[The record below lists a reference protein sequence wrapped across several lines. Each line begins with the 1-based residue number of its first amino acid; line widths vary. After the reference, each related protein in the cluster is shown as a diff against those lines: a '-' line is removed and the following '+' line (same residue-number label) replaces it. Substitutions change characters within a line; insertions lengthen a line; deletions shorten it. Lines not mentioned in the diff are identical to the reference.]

1 MEDLGAI
8 NINIREL
15 GGGGGGGGGGSGQT
29 GGGPAFGSTA
39 LPTGEMLGPIT
50 RMQHAMAVNIARI
63 TARTTRSDDTG
74 MDVYF
79 AARSAMIAIQ
89 QDKRKSAGFAS
100 ALRGELTDFFRSP
113 SLGGYARLTQEGTA
127 TSTTLKMLDGTGR
140 VLNKALFGLSVV
152 GSVASVALSGLR
164 MASEHVASRIEAVG
178 KFSGAIL
185 AANVEQRV
193 QQLRDQL
200 QEAAENG
207 GFYARSIRAQTTEMK
222 MQAFM
227 NRQLGV
233 VTSDL
238 SAAFSNVKAVLY
250 GIAGGIAFIFTLPAR
265 MREKLVEAA
274 ESMSDVYEEEVMRP
288 GGTMWSLRQ
297 ALIELGIIADNTK
310 PKNQIDP
317 NDINAWFQADILA
330 MTGRTY

>member
-15 GGGGGGGGGGSGQT
+15 GGGGGGGGSGQT

-39 LPTGEMLGPIT
+39 LRTGEILGPLT
-50 RMQHAMAVNIARI
+50 RMQEALALNIARI
-63 TARTTRSDDTG
+63 TAKTTFSREAAT
-74 MDVYF
+74 DVYF
-79 AARSAMIAIQ
+79 AARSALIAIQ
-89 QDKRKSAGFAS
+89 QDKTKSAGFAS
-100 ALRGELTDFFRSP
+100 TLRGELTDFLRSP

-127 TSTTLKMLDGTGR
+127 TTTTLKALGNTGKVLD
-140 VLNKALFGLSVV
+140 KALFGLSVV
-152 GSVASVALSGLR
+152 GSVASVALAGLR
-164 MASEHVASRIEAVG
+164 KASDHAASRIEAVG

-207 GFYARSIRAQTTEMK
+207 EFYARSIRAQTIE
-222 MQAFM
+222 MQANAYM

-233 VTSDL
+233 ITSGLSTLFSALKAAVYALVGGLTAFFSLTIRLPDL
-238 SAAFSNVKAVLY
+238 MAKMATPFMQRIFESAVPGTALY
-250 GIAGGIAFIFTLPAR
+250 G
-265 MREKLVEAA
+265 MRQILL
-274 ESMSDVYEEEVMRP
+274 Y
-288 GGTMWSLRQ
+288 
-297 ALIELGIIADNTK
+297 LGVITDNTK
-310 PKNQIDP
+310 PKSAYDP
-317 NDINAWFQADILA
+317 HDINAWFQADILA

>member
-15 GGGGGGGGGGSGQT
+15 GGGGGGGGGSGQT
-29 GGGPAFGSTA
+29 GGGPAFGRNA
-39 LPTGEMLGPIT
+39 LRTGDMLGPVT
-50 RMQHAMAVNIARI
+50 RMQDFIARSMGHI
-63 TARTTRSDDTG
+63 TATLTFSQQAAT
-74 MDVYF
+74 DVY
-79 AARSAMIAIQ
+79 AASRSALIAIQ
-89 QDKRKSAGFAS
+89 QDKVKSAGFAS
-100 ALRGELTDFFRSP
+100 ALRGELTDFLRSP

-127 TSTTLKMLDGTGR
+127 TSTTLKMLGNTGK

-185 AANVEQRV
+185 AANTEQRV

-200 QEAAENG
+200 QEAAQNG
-207 GFYARSIRAQTTEMK
+207 GFYARSIRAQTKEMK

-274 ESMSDVYEEEVMRP
+274 ESMSDVYEEEVMHP